1 VRDYPKGNRDPSS
14 HRTREQI
21 HEMDSGYNHTPT
33 NIKKRSERNQARR
46 IMTKKVGAEA
56 IKGKD
61 VDHKKMVKDGGTN
74 APGNLRI
81 QTPHKNRGWMRD
93 Q

>member
-1 VRDYPKGNRDPSS
+1 MSGSYSKRDPSS
-14 HRTREQI
+14 HRTIDQI
-21 HEMDSGYNHTPT
+21 HNMDAGYNHTPG

-46 IMTKKVGAEA
+46 IVAKRDGAAA

-61 VDHKKMVKDGGTN
+61 VNHIKMVKDGGTN
-74 APGNLRI
+74 APSNLNI
-81 QTPHKNRGWMRD
+81 ETPHKNRGWRRD